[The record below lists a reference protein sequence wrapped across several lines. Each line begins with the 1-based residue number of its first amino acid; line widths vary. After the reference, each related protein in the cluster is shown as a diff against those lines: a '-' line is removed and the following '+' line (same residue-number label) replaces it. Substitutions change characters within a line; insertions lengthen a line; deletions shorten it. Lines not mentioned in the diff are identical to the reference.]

1 MLIQQSSRLLLFT
14 CLGAAISMAS
24 WCQDASTALTAPV
37 AYVYVSRVSASG
49 NTAVVNAYAA
59 STTGRLTRV
68 TGSPFKA
75 NDGVLSVNGN
85 KLYGISESGTYLDG
99 YSIASNGA
107 LTYLTSTDY
116 AAYNPS
122 NCGAAGWVFPDR
134 TGADLYAMNFDGDCS
149 DNTIQSFAVK
159 ANGELTFLGS
169 VDGGAGS
176 FFGVHLPLTFIGD
189 NKFGYEAVNN
199 GCFYYQMWGFQ
210 RANNGDLSNAG
221 ITGLPMPPP
230 PPGYN
235 IYIPMFSA
243 ADPAGSYLAVSME
256 AAVPPGCSSG
266 VPIQVGS
273 FTANA
278 NGNLSTTNTYEN
290 MPNTAFTAVND
301 MKISPAGTLLALAG
315 TEGLQIFHF
324 NGANPPTSYTG
335 LLTAESISQMFWDDS
350 NHLYAISQSAGTLH
364 VFTITPSAASE
375 APGSPY
381 TLNQPLYIAVQDK

>member
-1 MLIQQSSRLLLFT
+1 MLIQRSSRLFLSIY
-14 CLGAAISMAS
+14 LGAAISMAS
-24 WCQDASTALTAPV
+24 WGQDASTASAAPV
-37 AYVYVSRVSASG
+37 AYVYVSSLPANS

-68 TGSPFKA
+68 IGSPFKA

-176 FFGVHLPLTFIGD
+176 FFGVYLPLTFIGD

-199 GCFYYQMWGFQ
+199 GFFYYQMWGFR
-210 RANNGDLSNAG
+210 RANNGDLSYAG
-221 ITGLPMPPP
+221 ITGLLMPPP

-243 ADPAGSYLAVSME
+243 ADPAGSYVAVSME

-266 VPIQVGS
+266 VPIQLGS
-273 FTANA
+273 FTAND
-278 NGNLSTTNTYEN
+278 TE
-290 MPNTAFTAVND
+290 
-301 MKISPAGTLLALAG
+301 TL
-315 TEGLQIFHF
+315 
-324 NGANPPTSYTG
+324 
-335 LLTAESISQMFWDDS
+335 
-350 NHLYAISQSAGTLH
+350 
-364 VFTITPSAASE
+364 
-375 APGSPY
+375 
-381 TLNQPLYIAVQDK
+381 